1 MTIAGAGAAS
11 TSAAPSAALPM
22 VVMRA
27 SGRPL
32 PGTILAFSEAE
43 NSFTTAFFT
52 TLTSTGRGLE
62 PIRQKG
68 RRSCFWHAEAAQ

>member
-1 MTIAGAGAAS
+1 MSAQIGLAAVTTYLTWCIGGSSARDGAVVPIAAMAAS
-11 TSAAPSAALPM
+11 AAASAALPM

-43 NSFTTAFFT
+43 NSTTIAF
-52 TLTSTGRGLE
+52 L
-62 PIRQKG
+62 
-68 RRSCFWHAEAAQ
+68 